1 MPRSEQQ
8 QIEYDRAIKSAKIKL
23 EFTLD
28 NENALLRVRKGD
40 EKLKAAQSFWDRIE
54 RIQKGESMEEI
65 SPGMFSYIDAI
76 YEKTWSGLGE
86 KSVNMHVDK
95 KPKGLRYG

>member
-8 QIEYDRAIKSAKIKL
+8 QIEYDRAIKSAKFKL

-28 NENALLRVRKGD
+28 NESALLRVRGGG

-54 RIQKGESMEEI
+54 RIQSKTSTEELT
-65 SPGMFSYIDAI
+65 PGMFSYIDAI

-86 KSVNMHVDK
+86 KSVNTHIDK
-95 KPKGLRYG
+95 KPRALRYG